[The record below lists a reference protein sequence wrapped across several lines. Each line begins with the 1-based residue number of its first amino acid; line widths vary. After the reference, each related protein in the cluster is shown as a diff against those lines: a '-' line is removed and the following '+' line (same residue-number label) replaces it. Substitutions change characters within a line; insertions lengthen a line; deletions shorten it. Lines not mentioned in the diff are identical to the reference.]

1 MADIA
6 MTVALAKA
14 LGGGGGGVTS
24 ADPASI
30 QKAVAA
36 GNARK
41 HFEIGDII
49 TIPWTNFTGN
59 TPVMLDLPFVVANIA
74 DCYDEDGQLHK
85 DAIWLMLQQAE
96 PEEMVFDEKEQVTAS
111 GKFVDGLHYFL
122 KDGDNFVE
130 QTVTPGDDIPGSPV
144 YYVHSVGGS
153 NGVNILKYGYNNY
166 KKSAYRQWL
175 NSDAAKN
182 ANWWTAQHDY
192 DVAPSTTYTN
202 KPGWLFGFTDEWKQI
217 FKPVKVQVATNTV
230 CDGGLTDVMYD
241 KFFLPSIEQ
250 MYGSP
255 QAAGVEGDYWEYWKK
270 ETGMDEPSSGNS
282 SNPNDARK
290 IPNIQSGTKA
300 AVAVRLRSATR
311 GNSSSA
317 WFVTTGGYLGSN
329 LAFNA
334 YRGQPACVIY

>member
-6 MTVALAKA
+6 MTAALAKA

-30 QKAVAA
+30 QNAVAA

-85 DAIWLMLQQAE
+85 DALWLMLQQAE
-96 PEEMVFDEKEQVTAS
+96 PEEMVFDEPEVNAAS
-111 GKFVDGLHYFL
+111 GTFQEGLHYFT
-122 KDGDNFVE
+122 KNSDNSYTE
-130 QTVTPGDDIPGSPV
+130 QTVTVGDTIPAG
-144 YYVHSVGGS
+144 YYVHQFGGS
-153 NGVNILKYGYNNY
+153 NGANIILFGYNRWSV
-166 KKSAYRQWL
+166 SAYRQWL

-182 ANWWTAQHDY
+182 ENWWTKQHDF
-192 DVAPSTTYTN
+192 DVTPSTTYTN
-202 KPGWLFGFTDEWKQI
+202 KPGWLFGFPDEWKQI
-217 FKPVKVQVATNTV
+217 FKRVKVQTAANTV
-230 CDGGLTDVMYD
+230 TDGGVADVTYD
-241 KFFLPSIEQ
+241 KFFLPSLEQ

-255 QAAGVEGDYWEYWKK
+255 QAEGVEGDFWPYWK
-270 ETGMDEPSSGNS
+270 EATGLDAPSNGDS
-282 SNPNDARK
+282 SYPNDARK

-300 AVAVRLRSATR
+300 AVYVRLRSAYR
-311 GNSSSA
+311 GSSYYVWLVS
-317 WFVTTGGYLGSN
+317 TGGYLSYGY
-329 LAFNA
+329 A
-334 YRGQPACVIY
+334 YYACRSQPACVIY